1 MIKIDHLSKKYNDNV
16 VLDDISL
23 EIKQGDVVGIIGPS
37 GTGKS
42 TLLRCVNRLET
53 PEKGTVTIGD
63 KVIGL
68 SERKPKELLYL
79 RQNTG
84 MVFQRF
90 NLFEKKTALENV
102 MEGLIV
108 VKKMKKDEARAIALE
123 ELKLVGMEKWANH
136 YPKHMSGGQ
145 QQRVALA
152 RALAMKPQILLLDEP
167 TSALD
172 PELTGEVLRVIRQ
185 LADEH
190 MTMVIVTHEMQFA
203 KELSDRVI
211 FMEKGLVC
219 QEGTPEE
226 VFGNPN
232 ARVKEFIGRVMQV

>member
-1 MIKIDHLSKKYNDNV
+1 MPCS
-16 VLDDISL
+16 
-23 EIKQGDVVGIIGPS
+23 
-37 GTGKS
+37 
-42 TLLRCVNRLET
+42 
-53 PEKGTVTIGD
+53 
-63 KVIGL
+63 
-68 SERKPKELLYL
+68 
-79 RQNTG
+79 
-84 MVFQRF
+84 QRF
-90 NLFEKKTALENV
+90 LFF
-102 MEGLIV
+102 
-108 VKKMKKDEARAIALE
+108 
-123 ELKLVGMEKWANH
+123 
-136 YPKHMSGGQ
+136 
-145 QQRVALA
+145 
-152 RALAMKPQILLLDEP
+152 DEP